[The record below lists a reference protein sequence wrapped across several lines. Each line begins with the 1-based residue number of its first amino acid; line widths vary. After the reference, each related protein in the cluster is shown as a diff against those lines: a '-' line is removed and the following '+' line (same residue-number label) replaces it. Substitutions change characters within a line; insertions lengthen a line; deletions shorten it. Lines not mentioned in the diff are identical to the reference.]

1 MIDDIYKKERL
12 YVSSVDRDNTFT
24 PREPIFQLERYRN
37 LKTHTGVEKT
47 AKDQINIS
55 KID

>member
-47 AKDQINIS
+47 ARDQVNIS